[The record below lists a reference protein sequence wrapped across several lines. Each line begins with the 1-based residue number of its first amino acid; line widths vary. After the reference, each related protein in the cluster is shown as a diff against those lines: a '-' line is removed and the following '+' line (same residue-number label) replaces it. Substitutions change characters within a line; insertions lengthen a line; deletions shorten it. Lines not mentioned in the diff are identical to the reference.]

1 MMEEMN
7 IVTKSYKHKDK
18 YQIDLV
24 ITTDVSGT
32 VTTDVWI
39 GHIDGALKLHMFG
52 LRNKTLDEVME
63 IVEEEL
69 EDDDMYTECI
79 DKANVYQK

>member
-1 MMEEMN
+1 MEEMN
-7 IVTKSYKHKDK
+7 IVTKSYRHKDK

-69 EDDDMYTECI
+69 EDDDMYTEGI
-79 DKANVYQK
+79 DEADVYQK

>member
-1 MMEEMN
+1 MEEMN

-32 VTTDVWI
+32 VTTDAWI

-63 IVEEEL
+63 IIEEEL
-69 EDDDMYTECI
+69 EDDDMYTEGI
-79 DKANVYQK
+79 DEADVYQK